1 MDRSEVVK
9 EAAEKLHAELLALG
23 VDVILDDRGERPGAM
38 FADWELIGVPH
49 RVVLSDRGLKEGQ
62 VEYQHRRDTELTAVR
77 QVWHHA
83 RRAEDQGHR
92 DETTARACASRH
104 RYGRCFWLFSKKVTT
119 KNSAYGEVM
128 NTMSNIHSTTAKLL
142 INGKFTESNTTEWQD
157 ILNPATQEVLGRV
170 PMATLDE
177 VDAAIAAAHEAF
189 KTWRLTPIQAR
200 MRIMLKL
207 QDLIRDNMKDI
218 ARVLTAEQGKTL
230 ADAEGDIQRGL
241 EVVEHACSIGTLQMG
256 EYIEGVARGVDTY
269 TVQQPLGVCAG
280 ITPFNFPAMIPL
292 WMFPMAIVCGNTFVL
307 KPSEQDPLSTMMLV
321 ELAVQAGVP
330 AGVLNVVHGGKEVV
344 DRLCTHQDIKAISF
358 VGSTAVGTHV
368 YNLAGQH
375 AKRVQ
380 SMMGAKNHVV
390 VMPDANKEQ
399 TLNALVGAAFGAA
412 GQRCMALSVAVMVG
426 ETKNWIDELV
436 EKAKTLKVNAGHEPQ
451 TDIGPVIS
459 PRAKARVIDLINSGV
474 EQGAQLLLD
483 GRDVKVAG
491 YEHGNF
497 VGATIFN
504 QVTTDMRIYTE
515 EIFGPVLAIIHVDTL
530 EQAMELVNANPFGNG
545 VGLFT
550 QSGAIA
556 RTFQNNID
564 IGQVGINIPIPVP
577 VPFFSFTGSRGSK
590 LGDLGP
596 YGKQA
601 VQFYTQTKTIT
612 SRWFEDTQ
620 EKGEVNTTISLR

>member
-1 MDRSEVVK
+1 MN
-9 EAAEKLHAELLALG
+9 A
-23 VDVILDDRGERPGAM
+23 I
-38 FADWELIGVPH
+38 
-49 RVVLSDRGLKEGQ
+49 
-62 VEYQHRRDTELTAVR
+62 
-77 QVWHHA
+77 HHP
-83 RRAEDQGHR
+83 QQSTG
-92 DETTARACASRH
+92 
-104 RYGRCFWLFSKKVTT
+104 F
-119 KNSAYGEVM
+119 
-128 NTMSNIHSTTAKLL
+128 TTAKLL
-142 INGKFTESNTTEWQD
+142 INGEFVESQSSHWQD
-157 ILNPATQEVLGRV
+157 IVNPATQEVLGQV
-170 PMATLDE
+170 PFATAEE
-177 VDAAIAAAHEAF
+177 VNAAIAAAQNALAS
-189 KTWRLTPIQAR
+189 WCQTPIQAR

-207 QDLIRDNMKDI
+207 QDLIRNNLKSI
-218 ARVLTAEQGKTL
+218 AQVLTAEQGKTL

-256 EYIEGVARGVDTY
+256 EYVEGVARGVDTY
-269 TVQQPLGVCAG
+269 TLQQPLGVCAG

-321 ELAVQAGVP
+321 ELAIQAGVP

-344 DRLCTHQDIKAISF
+344 DLLCTHRDIKAISF

-375 AKRVQ
+375 GKRVQ

-426 ETKNWIDELV
+426 ETKHWVDELV
-436 EKAKTLKVNAGHEPQ
+436 NKTKTLKVNAGHEPN
-451 TDIGPVIS
+451 TDVGPVIS
-459 PRAKARVIDLINSGV
+459 TRAKARVLDLINSGV
-474 EQGAQLLLD
+474 EQGAELLLD
-483 GRDVKVAG
+483 GRDVQVPG
-491 YEHGNF
+491 YEQGNF
-497 VGATIFN
+497 VGPTIFN
-504 QVTTDMRIYTE
+504 QVTTDMRIYKE
-515 EIFGPVLAIIHVDTL
+515 EVFGPVLAIMHVDTL
-530 EQAMELVNANPFGNG
+530 EQAIELINANPFGNG

-550 QSGAIA
+550 QNGNTA
-556 RTFQNNID
+556 RTFQNQID

-612 SRWFEDTQ
+612 SRWFEDDQ
-620 EKGEVNTTISLR
+620 ETTGVNTTISLR

>member
-1 MDRSEVVK
+1 MN
-9 EAAEKLHAELLALG
+9 A
-23 VDVILDDRGERPGAM
+23 I
-38 FADWELIGVPH
+38 
-49 RVVLSDRGLKEGQ
+49 
-62 VEYQHRRDTELTAVR
+62 
-77 QVWHHA
+77 HHP
-83 RRAEDQGHR
+83 QQSTG
-92 DETTARACASRH
+92 
-104 RYGRCFWLFSKKVTT
+104 F
-119 KNSAYGEVM
+119 
-128 NTMSNIHSTTAKLL
+128 TTAKLL
-142 INGKFTESNTTEWQD
+142 INGEFVESSTNHWQD
-157 ILNPATQEVLGRV
+157 IVNPATQEVLGRV
-170 PMATLDE
+170 PFATAEE
-177 VDAAIAAAHEAF
+177 VNAAIAAAQNALAS
-189 KTWRLTPIQAR
+189 WRQTPIQAR

-207 QDLIRDNMKDI
+207 QDLIRNNLKSI
-218 ARVLTAEQGKTL
+218 AQVLTAEQGKTV

-321 ELAVQAGVP
+321 ELAIEAGIP

-344 DRLCTHQDIKAISF
+344 DQLCTHHDIKAISF

-368 YNLAGQH
+368 YQLAGQH
-375 AKRVQ
+375 GKRVQ

-412 GQRCMALSVAVMVG
+412 GQRCMALSVAIMVG
-426 ETKNWIDELV
+426 EAQHWVDELV
-436 EKAKTLKVNAGHEPQ
+436 NKAKTLKVNAGHEPN
-451 TDIGPVIS
+451 TDVGPVIS
-459 PRAKARVIDLINSGV
+459 TRAKARVIDLINSGV
-474 EQGAQLLLD
+474 EQGAKLLLD
-483 GRDVKVAG
+483 GRDVQVSG
-491 YEHGNF
+491 YEQGNF
-497 VGATIFN
+497 VGPTIFN
-504 QVTTDMRIYTE
+504 QVTTDMRIYQE
-515 EIFGPVLAIIHVDTL
+515 EVFGPVLAIMHVETL
-530 EQAMELVNANPFGNG
+530 EQAIALINANPFGNG

-550 QSGAIA
+550 QNGHTA
-556 RTFQNNID
+556 RIFQHQID

-612 SRWFEDTQ
+612 SRWFEDDQ
-620 EKGEVNTTISLR
+620 ETSGVNTTISLR